1 MPAFTK
7 NDGPETAAK
16 PGAALIGLL
25 TRVAGGDRA
34 AFASLYEATSLK
46 LFGIVLRILRREA
59 LAEEILQEVY
69 VKIWQRASD
78 FDAKKASP
86 IAWMATIARNHAIDA
101 ARKRQPK
108 LVENLP
114 HIGDI
119 ADEDDLPGDRL
130 EMSDELRRLEAC
142 LDGLEEARRSM
153 VKLAY
158 LEGYSRQDLA
168 ERFGQPVG
176 TIKTWLHRSLK
187 QLRDCLGS

>member
-1 MPAFTK
+1 MPAFDK
-7 NDGPETAAK
+7 IDGPETAAK
-16 PGAALIGLL
+16 PGAALTGLL
-25 TRVAGGDRA
+25 ARVAGGDRA
-34 AFASLYEATSLK
+34 AFASLYQATSLK
-46 LFGIVLRILRREA
+46 LFGIVLRILGREA

-78 FDAKKASP
+78 FDPKKASP
-86 IAWMATIARNHAIDA
+86 ITWMATIARNQAIDA
-101 ARKRQPK
+101 TRKRQPK
-108 LVENLP
+108 LVENLA

-119 ADEDDLPGDRL
+119 ADEDELPGDRL

-142 LDGLEEARRSM
+142 LDGLEEGRRAM

-176 TIKTWLHRSLK
+176 TIKSWLRRSLI